1 MIRAERLSKFHGG
14 VRALTDVTFEVARGE
29 AVAISAALGSAPS
42 TLLRILATLLAP
54 TSGRL
59 DIGGV
64 DAIAAP
70 FEARKKLFWSGTPAI
85 TSELSVAEYLELAG
99 AGRGHHRLDPMRR
112 AGILNRT
119 GLDSADNPLST
130 LDAGRRRLVDLAAA
144 VLSGAEL
151 ILIDE
156 PFGATAAPDRSAWLS
171 LFAEARGQGATVV
184 VATTNAVVS
193 GSCDRL
199 LSLEAT
205 RAA

>member
-1 MIRAERLSKFHGG
+1 MIRAERLSKSHGG

-29 AVAISAALGSAPS
+29 AVAISPALGSAPS

-99 AGRGHHRLDPMRR
+99 AGRGRHRLDPMRR
-112 AGILNRT
+112 AGILDRT
-119 GLDSADNPLST
+119 GLDSADSPLST

-156 PFGATAAPDRSAWLS
+156 PFGATAPDRSAWLS

-193 GSCDRL
+193 GICDRL